1 MPRTYKRYT
10 EYKKHTRR
18 KKAPWGCIPAALQ
31 AISGLAFPYICH
43 VSGMFPLKAVLLA
56 AAALALLSAL
66 SFVIQIKSRTQNI
79 FGKLVSAIIAIAC
92 ALASVFVL
100 WSETQISKISSHAQK
115 AQGSQAIHV
124 TLPGKGADAIPPFLV
139 LVTGEDSWDD
149 PEQEPGRVSG
159 GEARSDVNLLVA
171 VDPTEKKLLLVSTPR
186 DAYVEIPGTTDRYLE
201 GTRDKLT
208 HAGTYGTDAV
218 KAAHEW
224 LYGTKPDYVAKA
236 NFSSFVA
243 AIDAIG
249 GIDVEVGEGFTM
261 DNGFSLTEGTHHLN
275 GGDALGFARERK
287 SFKDGDFQRVKNQ
300 QAVIRA
306 IVRKLSTPAAALKLP
321 GILSDVLG
329 SGVTTD
335 MPESLM
341 KKLLKLQ
348 MASPGEWDIQSMQL
362 SCTDSR
368 STECF
373 SMPGT
378 SLYVA
383 IPDEGSRGEIQEA
396 LKEFL
401 EAGG

>member
-31 AISGLAFPYICH
+31 AASGLAFPYICH
-43 VSGMFPLKAVLLA
+43 ISGMFPLKAVLLA

-66 SFVIQIKSRTQNI
+66 SFAVQIRSRTRNI
-79 FGKLVSAIIAIAC
+79 FGKLVSVTIAVTC
-92 ALASVFVL
+92 ALASAFVL
-100 WSETQISKISSHAQK
+100 WSEAQLARVSSRVPE
-115 AQGSQAIHV
+115 AQGSQSIHV
-124 TLPGKGADAIPPFLV
+124 NLPEKGTDTVPPFLV
-139 LVTGEDSWDD
+139 LATGEDSWDN
-149 PEQEPGRVSG
+149 PEQEPGRVSD
-159 GEARSDVNLLVA
+159 GEARSDVNLLAA
-171 VDPTEKKLLLVSTPR
+171 VDPGQKKLLLISTPR

-218 KAAHEW
+218 KAAHKW
-224 LYGTKPDYVAKA
+224 LYGKEPDYVAKA

-287 SFKDGDFQRVKNQ
+287 SFEDGDFQRVKNQ

-329 SGVTTD
+329 SGVATD
-335 MPESLM
+335 MPEALM

-383 IPDEGSRGEIQEA
+383 IPDEGSREEIQEA
-396 LKEFL
+396 LGEFL